1 MAQQP
6 NRLLRIVVP
15 LILILI
21 GIGAATAVFVNSS
34 KSASKQQTPTPAL
47 TEQAEDAS
55 AGPDE
60 ANADQQPIETES
72 QPGEQSGEQSD
83 DAGDADI
90 AETDPPAA
98 DPATEEASEPE
109 GDAAQATDPGDL
121 EGLRAR
127 VLDAAATYDT
137 IGGIDADGP
146 ERMRLHFSPVGAGI
160 SSLRLAS
167 EFDNIQSATDFRQG
181 KPVGEEHHV
190 ELQYE
195 QISGSSVVTPFA
207 ALWIE
212 VEGKIVSLVGRGVWK
227 QVAPGSFEAVIE
239 NEAGEDVL
247 RLRRT
252 YILTDN
258 TNDLRIEQR
267 VANVSGQPLDVRF
280 VQFGPI
286 DLPKDAVTYGGDK
299 RRVRFGYLLRPELD
313 KSRSFVQ
320 SKNYLTPRANVLSPK
335 DPSALWQDPQTG
347 KTYKPYL
354 ASKQVWPDER
364 AANAGFEL
372 VWAAMTNRYYGV
384 AVHTVDQPGEPLS
397 MDAIEKID
405 RVVLQAG
412 NGPDNSV
419 LVLRLT
425 GKKQT
430 IEPGQSASDGLMV
443 YAGPKSKAE
452 IAKSPAAD
460 AAGVKALVVYN
471 FGGPCAFCTFTW
483 LSDPLLSLIRFLQ
496 TFVHDWSI
504 AIILLVFI
512 VRGVLHPINR
522 WSQIRMQRFGKQM
535 QDLQPK
541 QKKIQEKYAGDR
553 QKLQQEMAKL
563 WREEGVNPAGMLG
576 CLPMLLQS
584 PIWIALYASLY
595 FLYELRQEPAFF
607 GVFQSISGGA
617 WPFMADLS
625 EPDHFIP
632 LPANMHFTLPLMG
645 LISAINIMPLLLGV
659 VFFMHQKFLTPP
671 TSATLTPE
679 QQSQQKMI
687 KVMTVVMFPFI
698 MYNAPSGLALYFIAN
713 STIAI
718 IENSWIRA
726 HIKKHNLLEVTKKPK
741 APRQGSFMQKLQQ
754 IADKQQ
760 AIREQQKRIREGGP
774 GAPKKPGGESA
785 AQRAMRKGRNK

>member
-15 LILILI
+15 LILILV
-21 GIGAATAVFVNSS
+21 GIGAAAAVFVNTAKSS
-34 KSASKQQTPTPAL
+34 NKPQSATPAPIATAQSDEPET
-47 TEQAEDAS
+47 TEQAKPTEQA
-55 AGPDE
+55 AADE
-60 ANADQQPIETES
+60 ASTAQPEAD
-72 QPGEQSGEQSD
+72 
-83 DAGDADI
+83 
-90 AETDPPAA
+90 
-98 DPATEEASEPE
+98 EPTP
-109 GDAAQATDPGDL
+109 DSAAQPETAQAKDPSL
-121 EGLRAR
+121 IEGLRAR
-127 VLDAAATYDT
+127 VLDAGATYDT
-137 IGGIDADGP
+137 IGGIEADGP
-146 ERMRLHFSPVGAGI
+146 ERMKVHFSAVGAGI
-160 SSLRLAS
+160 TSLRLAS
-167 EFDNIQSATDFRQG
+167 EFDNIQSATDFRHG

-195 QISGSSVVTPFA
+195 QISGNSVVTPFA
-207 ALWIE
+207 ALWID
-212 VEGKIVSLVGRGVWK
+212 VDGKRVPLIGKGVWN
-227 QVAPGSFEAVIE
+227 QIAPGSFEAIVE
-239 NEAGEDVL
+239 NASGAEVL

-252 YILTDN
+252 YILTND

-267 VANVSGQPLDVRF
+267 IANVSGQPLDVQF
-280 VQFGPI
+280 VQFGPV

-313 KSRSFVQ
+313 KSRKFVQ
-320 SKNYLTPRANVLSPK
+320 SKNYLTPRASVLNPK
-335 DPSALWQDPQTG
+335 DPAALWNDPQTG
-347 KTYKPYL
+347 KSFKPYL
-354 ASKQVWPDER
+354 ASRQVWPDER

-384 AVHTVDQPGEPLS
+384 AVHTVDQPGEPLA
-397 MDAIEKID
+397 MNAIEKID
-405 RVVLQAG
+405 RVILQSG

-425 GKKQT
+425 GKKQS
-430 IEPGQSASDGLMV
+430 IAPGESASDGLMV
-443 YAGPKSKAE
+443 YAGPKSKAV

-496 TFVHDWSI
+496 SIVHDWSI

-512 VRGVLHPINR
+512 VRGILHPINR

-541 QKKIQEKYAGDR
+541 QKKIQEKYANDR

-576 CLPMLLQS
+576 CLPMVLQS
-584 PIWIALYASLY
+584 PVWIALYASLY
-595 FLYELRQEPAFF
+595 FLYELRQQPAFF
-607 GVFQSISGGA
+607 GIFQTLSGGA

-632 LPANMHFTLPLMG
+632 LGASTHFTLPLMG
-645 LISAINIMPLLLGV
+645 VIKSINILPLLLGV

-671 TSATLTPE
+671 TAATLTPE

-698 MYNAPSGLALYFIAN
+698 MYNAPCGLALYFIAN
-713 STIAI
+713 STTAI
-718 IENSWIRA
+718 IENTWIRR

-741 APRQGSFMQKLQQ
+741 TPRQGSFMQKLQQ
-754 IADKQQ
+754 ISDKQQ
-760 AIREQQKRIREGGP
+760 AIREQQKRMREGGP
-774 GAPKKPGGESA
+774 GTPKKPGGESA

>member
-15 LILILI
+15 LILVLV
-21 GIGAATAVFVNSS
+21 GIGAAAAVFVNSS
-34 KSASKQQTPTPAL
+34 KSANRQPPPVAPVETAETETNESKPIAPAATPDQQTAEKPAL
-47 TEQAEDAS
+47 DGEPDTSVADQSGQPESNQPETHQPDAS
-55 AGPDE
+55 AQPVDE
-60 ANADQQPIETES
+60 SVLA
-72 QPGEQSGEQSD
+72 
-83 DAGDADI
+83 
-90 AETDPPAA
+90 
-98 DPATEEASEPE
+98 
-109 GDAAQATDPGDL
+109 
-121 EGLRAR
+121 GLRAR
-127 VLDAAATYDT
+127 VQEAGAYDA
-137 IGGIDADGP
+137 IGGIEADGP
-146 ERMRLHFSPVGAGI
+146 ERMKLHFSDIGAGI

-190 ELQYE
+190 QLQYE

-212 VEGKIVSLVGRGVWK
+212 VEGKVVSLVGRGVWK
-227 QVAPGSFEAVIE
+227 QISPGSFEAVVE
-239 NEAGEDVL
+239 NEAGEELL
-247 RLRRT
+247 RLRRS
-252 YILTDN
+252 YILTSD

-267 VANVSGQPLDVRF
+267 IANVSGQPLDVRF

-313 KSRSFVQ
+313 TSRSFVQ

-335 DPSALWQDPQTG
+335 DPAALWQDPQTG
-347 KTYKPYL
+347 KTYKPYV
-354 ASKQVWPDER
+354 ASRQIWPDER
-364 AANAGFEL
+364 AANAGFEI

-384 AVHTVDQPGEPLS
+384 AVHTVDQPGQPLTMES
-397 MDAIEKID
+397 IEKID
-405 RVVLQAG
+405 RVVLQEG

-430 IEPGQSASDGLMV
+430 IAPGQSASDGLMI

-452 IAKSPAAD
+452 IAKSPAAA
-460 AAGVKALVVYN
+460 AAGVKELVVYN

-483 LSDPLLSLIRFLQ
+483 LSDPLLGLIRFLH
-496 TFVHDWSI
+496 TFTHDWSI

-535 QDLQPK
+535 TDLQPK

-553 QKLQQEMAKL
+553 QKIQQEMAKL
-563 WREEGVNPAGMLG
+563 WKEEGVNPAGMLG
-576 CLPMLLQS
+576 CLPMMLQS

-595 FLYELRQEPAFF
+595 FLYELRQQPAFF
-607 GVFQSISGGA
+607 GLFQTISGGA

-632 LPANMHFTLPLMG
+632 LGAGAHFTLPLMG
-645 LISAINIMPLLLGV
+645 VIKSINILPLMLGV

-671 TSATLTPE
+671 TAATLSPE

-687 KVMTVVMFPFI
+687 KIMTVVMFPFI

-718 IENSWIRA
+718 VENSWIRA
-726 HIKKHNLLEVTKKPK
+726 HIKKHDLLEVTKKPRK
-741 APRQGSFMQKLQQ
+741 ERRQGSFMSRLQQ

>member
-6 NRLLRIVVP
+6 NRLLRTVVP
-15 LILILI
+15 LALILI
-21 GIGAATAVFVNSS
+21 SIGAAAAIFVNS
-34 KSASKQQTPTPAL
+34 KPQPKPTPEQTAQ
-47 TEQAEDAS
+47 TAQAETKDTESKPLA
-55 AGPDE
+55 P
-60 ANADQQPIETES
+60 QPETENPEALA
-72 QPGEQSGEQSD
+72 QIDRE
-83 DAGDADI
+83 AI
-90 AETDPPAA
+90 
-98 DPATEEASEPE
+98 DPATPVQPEPRVE
-109 GDAAQATDPGDL
+109 TPENSFALA
-121 EGLRAR
+121 GLRTR
-127 VLDAAATYDT
+127 SQTETAAFDT
-137 IGGIDADGP
+137 IGSIEASGP
-146 ERMRLHFSPVGAGI
+146 DRMRLHFSAVGAGI
-160 SSLRLAS
+160 SSMRLAS
-167 EFDNIQSATDFRQG
+167 EFDNIQSATDDRLG

-195 QISGSSVVTPFA
+195 QNSGSSVVTPFA
-207 ALWIE
+207 ALWVE
-212 VEGKIVSLVGRGVWK
+212 VNGQTVPLIGLDVWK
-227 QVAPGSFEAVIE
+227 QTAPGSFEAVIE
-239 NEAGEDVL
+239 NEAGEEVL

-267 VANVSGQPLDVRF
+267 IANVSGLPVDVRF

-286 DLPKDAVTYGGDK
+286 DLPMDAVTYGGDK
-299 RRVRFGYLLRPELD
+299 RRVRIGYLLRPELD
-313 KSRSFVQ
+313 KNREFVQ
-320 SKNYLTPRANVLSPK
+320 GKKYLTPRASVLSPR
-335 DPSALWQDPQTG
+335 DPTALWVDPQTG
-347 KTYKPYL
+347 KSFKPYVPSRQL
-354 ASKQVWPDER
+354 WPDEKGT
-364 AANAGFEL
+364 NAGLEL

-384 AVHTVDQPGEPLS
+384 AVHGVEGPGSPLAFDS
-397 MDAIEKID
+397 IEKID
-405 RVVLQAG
+405 RVVLQQDTQPKDG
-412 NGPDNSV
+412 V
-419 LVLRLT
+419 MILRLT

-430 IEPGQSASDGLMV
+430 IEPGASVSDGLMV

-452 IAKSPAAD
+452 IAKSPAAN
-460 AAGVKALVVYN
+460 AAGVKELVVYN

-483 LSDPLLSLIRFLQ
+483 LSDPLLGLIRFLH
-496 TFVHDWSI
+496 TFTHDWSI

-535 QDLQPK
+535 QDLGPK

-553 QKLQQEMAKL
+553 QKIQQEMAKL
-563 WREEGVNPAGMLG
+563 WKEEGVNPAGMLG
-576 CLPMLLQS
+576 CLPMVLQS

-595 FLYELRQEPAFF
+595 FLYELRQQPAFF

-632 LPANMHFTLPLMG
+632 LGAGAHFSLPLMG
-645 LISAINIMPLLLGV
+645 VIKSINILPMLLGV

-671 TSATLTPE
+671 TASTMTPE

-698 MYNAPSGLALYFIAN
+698 MYNAPCGLALYFIAN

-718 IENSWIRA
+718 AENSWIRA

-741 APRQGSFMQKLQQ
+741 TPRQGSFMQKLQQ
-754 IADKQQ
+754 ISDKQQ
-760 AIREQQKRIREGGP
+760 AIREQQKRLREGG
-774 GAPKKPGGESA
+774 GGGSKKPGGESA